1 MKAQEDAE
9 AALLAEAAAN
19 EDQKVKSA
27 RDRNSWTAQEKAWV
41 AAKAMV
47 HADVWTEV
55 LHWKVFILPFSAS
68 ILTYSNILYWYCI
81 EYVVIVVVLM
91 VVGSRS

>member
-27 RDRNSWTAQEKAWV
+27 RDRNSWTAQEKA
-41 AAKAMV
+41 
-47 HADVWTEV
+47 
-55 LHWKVFILPFSAS
+55 
-68 ILTYSNILYWYCI
+68 
-81 EYVVIVVVLM
+81 
-91 VVGSRS
+91 